1 MKRLHTMMLRLL
13 LVVMFVTISVTSQA
27 QFCLLFDTGYDVP
40 NTLINDVVEDRNSM
54 IWIGTE
60 DGLYRYDGS
69 KFTSYKKVAD
79 NVHSLQEN
87 NVRCLFVDNAG
98 HLLVGSRAGL
108 QVYRPD
114 TDDFSEL
121 ATFAD
126 GAPSRGDVANI
137 IQRSNGEIWMTGNA
151 TLCLRI
157 ESDGTP
163 VLYENSFTAKV
174 DMTESITEDM
184 FGRIWVTKS
193 VEDMFRLETNGEV
206 VEVKYQQPGYFFS
219 TLFMA
224 VDGNLYAGGQQNG
237 LFRYDRISDT
247 FKPLGTSAD
256 ASYQVRDM
264 CNYSRDE
271 MLVGTDN
278 KGLLI
283 YNFKTETFRPYLFDN
298 GRIDPLTQ
306 KVHAICLDSENSIW
320 LGLYQKG
327 LMFIPNRQQAFNY
340 LGYNSY
346 HYNCIGDKCVTSI
359 KQSGQNAFWIATDN
373 GGMYEVTREGQRLRH
388 IANTGMP
395 GSLPS
400 SLICIFPD
408 KKGRLWYGSYTQG
421 FGLLD
426 VKTGKCMPCSVE
438 GKSEPNSSVFDFEED
453 QDGRIWAASLGKGL
467 YVYDEARKTMITAVD
482 TSFCKW
488 TNDLLYDPARN
499 CLYAASHN
507 GLAII
512 DLEKPGFSAENHLF
526 NFIVYGVTLYDV
538 NSLCLSTNHGLL
550 LYDFT
555 TREYVQYDETCGL
568 PSNMVYTSQVDD
580 KGMIWVGGNSGLSCI
595 DPKTGTVSA
604 FSSNDGIQSSEFY
617 KNATL
622 KDDQGNLWF
631 GGVAGIT
638 WFNPDRISLEG
649 KAFAV
654 RITDFVVSGRSYH
667 SDYNLEHADNSPTIE
682 IGTLPIMD
690 TRKASYKY
698 SLDRDKWI
706 TLPAGQN
713 HVTFSHLPAGT
724 HRFEFYGVMD
734 GVESAV
740 ESLTFVIADP
750 WYRTWWAQLLW
761 LAVFALIMWIVY
773 AYLTNHLKAR
783 ADQIEHE
790 QKQAINEAKLQFF
803 MNISHEIRTPM
814 TLIVSPLQKL
824 INTDKDPSH
833 QHSYELIQRNANRIL
848 SLINQ
853 LMDLRKIDKNQ
864 MQMFFS
870 EVEIVPY
877 LNNIA
882 DTIRDVADIREINAR
897 LIDETRPGLKLW
909 IDTDNFD
916 KIIINLLSNSLKYTP
931 KGGSIVVRLQEE
943 PATEQMPDGV
953 CVLTVTDTGI
963 GIPET
968 ERQHIFDR
976 FYQIRGN
983 NINGGGTGI
992 GLNLTHSLVTLH
1004 HGTIELKD
1012 NPEGRGTCFEIR
1024 LPLGNRHLKFE
1035 EMNHEMPIVTASK
1048 ELPRELN
1055 IEQIATDI
1063 EPETASPASRKRV
1076 MVVEDD
1082 KEIRDYIISE
1092 LRNSYVT
1099 VECQDGQQ
1107 ALDIIM
1113 QQAPD
1118 LIISDLMMPNMDG
1131 MTLCKKVRQNV
1142 RFNHLPIIILTAKT
1156 QDEDRIAGLEVGA
1169 DAYITKPFNMEL
1181 LSKTVQNLLSSHD
1194 RLRNTYSGQQLPT
1207 DQIDTPESKSPDER
1221 LLERV
1226 IKVVNQHLN
1235 DPALTTDFIA
1245 REVGLSRVHLYRKLK
1260 ELTNQSARDY
1270 VRNIRLAKA
1279 AELLSQKKVAVAEVA
1294 NLVGFS
1300 NPNNFATA
1308 FRELYGM
1315 TPTQYMEQHIS

>member
-1 MKRLHTMMLRLL
+1 MKHLYSTILRLL
-13 LVVMFVTISVTSQA
+13 LLLLFVTGSVTCQA
-27 QFCLLFDTGYDVP
+27 QFCLLFDMGNDVP
-40 NTLINDVVEDRNSM
+40 STLINDVAADKNSM

-60 DGLYRYDGS
+60 DGLFRYDGS
-69 KFTSYKKVAD
+69 KFTSYKKIAD
-79 NVHSLQEN
+79 DTHSLQEN
-87 NVRCLFVDNAG
+87 NVRCLFVDDAG

-108 QVYRPD
+108 QIYRPD

-126 GAPSRGDVANI
+126 GSPSRGDVANI
-137 IQRSNGEIWMTGNA
+137 IQRNNGEIWMTGNA

-163 VLYENSFTAKV
+163 VLYENSFTRQV
-174 DMTESITEDM
+174 NMTESITEDM

-193 VEDMFRLETNGEV
+193 VDDMYRLEPSGTIV
-206 VEVKYQQPGYFFS
+206 QVKYPELDCSFS

-224 VDGNLYAGGQQNG
+224 ADGNLYAGGQKNG
-237 LFRYDRISDT
+237 LFRYDRRSDT
-247 FKPLGTSAD
+247 FKQLGTAAD
-256 ASYQVRDM
+256 AAYQVRDL
-264 CNYSRDE
+264 CNFSREE

-278 KGLLI
+278 QGLKI
-283 YNFKTETFRPYLFDN
+283 YNFKTETFRSYLFDN

-306 KVHAICLDSENSIW
+306 KVHAICVDDENSIW

-327 LMFIPNRQQAFNY
+327 LMFIPTQQQAFKY

-346 HYNCIGDKCVTSI
+346 HYDCIGDKCVTSI
-359 KQSGQNAFWIATDN
+359 KQAGQNAFWIATDN
-373 GGMYEVTREGQRLRH
+373 GGLYEVTRDGQQLRH
-388 IANTGMP
+388 IPNTYQP
-395 GSLPS
+395 ESLPS
-400 SLICIFPD
+400 SLVCVYND

-421 FGLLD
+421 FGQIDL
-426 VKTGKCMPCSVE
+426 KTGKCQQCTID
-438 GKSEPNSSVFDFEED
+438 GKLEHNSSIFDYEED
-453 QDGRIWAASLGKGL
+453 QHGRIWAASLGRGIYL
-467 YVYDEARKTMITAVD
+467 YDEARKTMVQAVD
-482 TSFCKW
+482 TSFCLW
-488 TNDLLYDPARN
+488 PNDIQYDAARN
-499 CLYAASHN
+499 CMYAGTHN
-507 GLAII
+507 GLSII
-512 DLEKPGFSAENHLF
+512 DLESPDFHAENFLF
-526 NFIVYGVTLYDV
+526 NFIVYGVTQYDV
-538 NSLCLSTNHGLL
+538 NSLCLCTNHGLL
-550 LYDFT
+550 LYDLT
-555 TREYVQYDETCGL
+555 TKSYALFDETRGL
-568 PSNMVYTSQVDD
+568 PGNMVYTSQVDE
-580 KGMIWVGGNSGLSCI
+580 KGKIWVSSNMGLSCI
-595 DPKTGTVSA
+595 DPETGSVTV
-604 FSSNDGIQSSEFY
+604 FSSNDGIQSNEFY

-638 WFNPDRISLEG
+638 WFNPNDIVLAG
-649 KAFAV
+649 KDFKV

-682 IGTLPIMD
+682 IGTLPIMG
-690 TRKASYKY
+690 TRKAHYKY
-698 SLDRDKWI
+698 SLDHDKWI
-706 TLPAGQN
+706 SLPPGQN

-724 HRFEFYGVMD
+724 HVFKFCGVMN
-734 GVESAV
+734 GVESKV
-740 ESLTFVIADP
+740 ETLTFVIANP
-750 WYRTWWAQLLW
+750 WYLTGWALLLW
-761 LAVFALIMWIVY
+761 FAILASVLWMGIS
-773 AYLTNHLKAR
+773 YLKHHRKSR
-783 ADQIEHE
+783 ADRIEHE

-803 MNISHEIRTPM
+803 MNMSHEIRTPM

-824 INTDKDPSH
+824 INTDKDPSR

-864 MQMFFS
+864 MQMYFS

-877 LNNIA
+877 LKNIA
-882 DTIRDVADIREINAR
+882 DTVNDVADIREIQTS
-897 LIDETRPGLKLW
+897 LVDETRKGLKLW
-909 IDTDNFD
+909 IDTENFD

-931 KGGSIVVRLQEE
+931 KGGAIEMCLREE
-943 PATEQMPDGV
+943 SATPEMRDGV
-953 CVLTVTDTGI
+953 FVLTVTDTGI
-963 GIPET
+963 GIPES
-968 ERQHIFDR
+968 EKKHIFDR

-1012 NPEGRGTCFEIR
+1012 NPAGKGTCFEIR
-1024 LPLGNRHLKFE
+1024 LPLGNRHLKME
-1035 EMNHEMPIVTASK
+1035 EMNHEMPIVTAQK
-1048 ELPRELN
+1048 NLAPELT
-1055 IEQIATDI
+1055 IEQSVEELDI
-1063 EPETASPASRKRV
+1063 NSAAPASRKRV

-1082 KEIRDYIISE
+1082 KEIRDYIINE
-1092 LRNSYVT
+1092 LRMSYIT
-1099 VECQDGQQ
+1099 IECPDGQQ
-1107 ALDIIM
+1107 AWDNIM
-1113 QQAPD
+1113 HQIPD

-1142 RFNHLPIIILTAKT
+1142 RMNHLPIILLTAKT
-1156 QDEDRIAGLEVGA
+1156 QEEDRIAGLEVGA

-1181 LSKTVQNLLSSHD
+1181 LSKTIQNLLSSHD

-1207 DQIDTPESKSPDER
+1207 SQIDTPESKSPDER

-1235 DPALTTDFIA
+1235 DPTLTTDFIA
-1245 REVGLSRVHLYRKLK
+1245 KEVGLSRVHLYRKLK

-1279 AELLSQKKVAVAEVA
+1279 AELLAQKKVAVSEVA

-1315 TPTQYMEQHIS
+1315 TPTQYMEQHKS